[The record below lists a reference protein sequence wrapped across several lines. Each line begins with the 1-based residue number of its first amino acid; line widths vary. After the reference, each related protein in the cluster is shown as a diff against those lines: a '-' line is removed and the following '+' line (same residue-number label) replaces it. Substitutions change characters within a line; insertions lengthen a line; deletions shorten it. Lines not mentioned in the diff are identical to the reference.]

1 MLSKCANPAC
11 AASFRK
17 LGIGKLFLIDRPDAS
32 QRSARLEFYWL
43 CPECAPSMH
52 VVIGLGAVPS
62 VETKAVVEK
71 AAAAA
76 A

>member
-11 AASFRK
+11 GASFRK
-17 LGIGKLFLIDRPDAS
+17 LGIGKLFVIDRPDAS
-32 QRSARLEFYWL
+32 QRSTRLEFYWL

-52 VVIGLGAVPS
+52 VAIGPEAVPRI
-62 VETKAVVEK
+62 KKKGVVEK